1 MPQDGIRLVKG
12 EVSILK
18 LGELPIQLEGG
29 TKPGEGAASQLQPPK
44 ALLRS
49 APSTKCVTHTSG
61 LEQALHP
68 GVYGNHLLL
77 PALALVSQQHAHGLT
92 PPCMESG

>member
-29 TKPGEGAASQLQPPK
+29 TELGEVLSPSYSPPK
-44 ALLRS
+44 SYLGPL
-49 APSTKCVTHTSG
+49 
-61 LEQALHP
+61 
-68 GVYGNHLLL
+68 
-77 PALALVSQQHAHGLT
+77 QHVCHSHKWA
-92 PPCMESG
+92 